1 MHMNLIRIF
10 ITTSLSFLYLG
21 SIAQEKQLE
30 EVELRWKL
38 GKDDTLTYETSMV
51 EIDSSTF
58 EFGIDDI
65 FGNSQD
71 STKSG
76 GNEFFEKFKN
86 FYAQTNIITWL
97 THAQHFEDVLSI
109 EMLAIPKK
117 KTSEKEESEKDSF
130 MEAMLRGTMLRGSVY
145 PSGELHSFWVQG
157 KQKNLISIFFEL
169 PPGKV
174 KVGDS
179 WSLDHVNLI
188 GNDQNFICEE
198 ANKVNQVRLREIK
211 SVNGESV
218 AVLDYDILEYVSG
231 QFHSPFGAKGK
242 GKKTIMKFVYKAQ
255 AEFSIDKG
263 KWISYQGI
271 MSLDDEGIFSSH
283 QNQKFALVEKE

>member
-1 MHMNLIRIF
+1 MKKNPIKFLFAAILTI
-10 ITTSLSFLYLG
+10 LSIVCFG
-21 SIAQEKQLE
+21 QGNPLE

-38 GKDDTLTYETSMV
+38 GKGDTLTYETSMV

-58 EFGIDDI
+58 EFGINDI
-65 FGNSQD
+65 FGDSQD

-86 FYAQTNIITWL
+86 FYTQTNIITRL
-97 THAQHFEDVLSI
+97 THSQHFEEVLAI

-117 KTSEKEESEKDSF
+117 KALEEEDNEKGNF
-130 MEAMLRGTMLRGSVY
+130 MNAMLRGTMLRGSIY

-169 PPGKV
+169 PTEKV

-179 WSLDHVNLI
+179 WSLDNVNLI

-198 ANKVNQVRLREIK
+198 AKKLNQVRLREIK
-211 SVNGESV
+211 SVDGESI
-218 AVLDYDILEYVSG
+218 AVLDYNILEYVSG
-231 QFHSPFGAKGK
+231 QFNSPFGGRDK

-271 MSLDDEGIFSSH
+271 MSLDAQGIFSSR